1 MKNLIYFSFILILAA
16 CCSKPSNQDFLS
28 DNNLSTYNI
37 DPGSVYTETECQSI
51 CYDDYEDLDD
61 MDYSEENVDADVDN
75 TDLESGSEEN
85 SDI

>member
-16 CCSKPSNQDFLS
+16 CSSKPSNQDFLS
-28 DNNLSTYNI
+28 DNNLSTYNM

-61 MDYSEENVDADVDN
+61 MDYSEYDY
-75 TDLESGSEEN
+75 ESYLRILHEMPCYCKSL
-85 SDI
+85 